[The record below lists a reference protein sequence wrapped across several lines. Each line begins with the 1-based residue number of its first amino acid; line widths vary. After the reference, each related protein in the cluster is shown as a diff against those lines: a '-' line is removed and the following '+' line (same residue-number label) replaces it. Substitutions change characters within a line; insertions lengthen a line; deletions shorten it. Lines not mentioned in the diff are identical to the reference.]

1 MEITRQKL
9 IAVLRLRAMKSMP
22 QSGFVKRRDGKIIR
36 LLKWR

>member
-22 QSGFVKRRDGKIIR
+22 KSVFVKRHDGKIIR